1 MAVDMS
7 ALSRMQIE
15 TFFAKNSP
23 ITQKQCDDNSK
34 EKIGKSVR
42 PTVSQGGTSYTV
54 EAGKDVVQS
63 RVPGSFLDMT
73 FMNAIEQAYAGFTPK
88 HKDYGPFHTLRVY
101 TMNNIGGDS
110 VYLARDYLQKSNYK
124 LLQNT
129 INSYARFV
137 NISALTFLSETLAFR
152 GRQLYL
158 RLTRFG

>member
-23 ITQKQCDDNSK
+23 ITQKQCDDKAK
-34 EKIGKSVR
+34 EVTGKSVSS
-42 PTVSQGGTSYTV
+42 TVCQGGTSYTV
-54 EAGKDVVQS
+54 EAGKDVVQF
-63 RVPGSFLDMT
+63 RVPGSLLDMT
-73 FMNAIEQAYAGFTPK
+73 LMNAVEQAYADFTPK
-88 HKDYGPFHTLRVY
+88 HKDHGPFHTLRVY

-110 VYLARDYLQKSNYK
+110 MYLARDYLQKNNYK

-137 NISALTFLSETLAFR
+137 NISALTFPLLESGLQ
-152 GRQLYL
+152 GRRLYL
-158 RLTRFG
+158 WLT